1 MAISQTKYINIISGV
16 GGQPAVSQR
25 DLIGRVFTNNA
36 LVPTGA
42 VVEFS
47 GGATAALKSVG
58 DYFGTTSAEY
68 AFASKYFGFVSKKAT
83 QASKISFARY
93 ASVAT
98 GATVYGIK
106 DVALNACQSETDG
119 DLTFELNGE
128 AKTVNSVNLF
138 SATDLANV
146 ATSVTTALTTADID
160 CSVEYD
166 ATNARFV
173 LKTTETGAGN
183 TLSACKGSLATLFG
197 WDELNAIISDGVDAA
212 TPALTVAES
221 AEVSNNFYS
230 FCFLTE
236 LQANDLQAI
245 AEWVQAQNVRYM
257 FSITTTPAN
266 ANAVV
271 TAVKGYNGVGVTLDA
286 FNATAGY
293 MPMTAIAAIDW
304 TRSGAAINMM
314 YQQFPGVNP
323 SVTTDADSNKYD
335 KLKVNYYGVT
345 QQAGQPV
352 SFYQNGVLQGEI
364 SDMGVYANEAWL
376 KDSLFTNLLN
386 LRLALD
392 TLPATSVGKALV
404 LSTMMDSINQAL
416 FNGVITVGKTL
427 DATQKAYIT
436 QLSGDADAW
445 MNIQSSGYWVTA
457 NVEKYTE
464 DGVEKYKINYL
475 LIYSKGDSVNFI
487 DGSDVLI

>member
-25 DLIGRVFTNNA
+25 DLIGRVFTKNA

-58 DYFGTTSAEY
+58 EYFGTTSAEY

-93 ASVAT
+93 VSDASA
-98 GATVYGIK
+98 ATVYGVK
-106 DVALNACQSETDG
+106 DVALTACQAITDG
-119 DLTFELNGE
+119 DLTFELNG
-128 AKTVNSVNLF
+128 ASKTIKAVNLF
-138 SATDLANV
+138 SATDLASV
-146 ATSVTTALTTADID
+146 AKLVSTALTKATIA
-160 CSVEYD
+160 CAVEYD

-173 LKTTETGAGN
+173 LKTSATGAGN
-183 TLSACKGSLATLFG
+183 TLSACTGSLATLFG
-197 WDELNAIISDGVDAA
+197 WDELNAIVSDGADVNTPVA
-212 TPALTVAES
+212 TVEAS
-221 AEVSNNFYS
+221 ADISNNFYS
-230 FCFLTE
+230 FCFL
-236 LQANDLQAI
+236 NDLSGDDLKAI

-271 TAVKGYNGVGVTLDA
+271 TAVKGYDGVGVTLDA

-314 YQQFPGVNP
+314 YQQFAGVEP
-323 SVTTDADSNKYD
+323 SVSTNADSSKYD

-445 MNIQSSGYWVTA
+445 MNIQGSGYWVTA

-464 DGVEKYKINYL
+464 DDVEKYKINYL